1 MLYFEFSL
9 RKFQNLNFHY
19 IKQFSPNSNITIN
32 LSMYVPIYTT
42 LLSHWIVQLSHWIV
56 PTSLL
61 IVLLSHIWWYPIF
74 FLTFDNSIVTLGST
88 NITSNHTFVTFGGT
102 IIFFLHV
109 LTIPSSHWV
118 IPTLLMT
125 VLFSHLVG
133 PLLFFFHI

>member
-1 MLYFEFSL
+1 MDSSIVTLDST
-9 RKFQNLNFHY
+9 
-19 IKQFSPNSNITIN
+19 NIT
-32 LSMYVPIYTT
+32 SDRTFVAFGGT
-42 LLSHWIVQLSHWIV
+42 LF
-56 PTSLL
+56 
-61 IVLLSHIWWYPIF
+61 F

-88 NITSNHTFVTFGGT
+88 NITSNYTFVTFGGT